1 MASSP
6 SSSLPRALSAIRRA
20 TTPQEAMCLYK
31 ITVMNGDCA
40 RRHPLGSHAAVFLLK
55 ACCARLR
62 CASFARHLHA
72 HLLKAGHHSQ
82 VYVATALLHG
92 YALASFPD
100 ARLLFEEMPN
110 RNTVTTNTMI
120 SGYAKQGEIGRAR
133 LLFEEMPDRDV
144 ASWSAMIGGYASLGE
159 WAQAFQLFRELM
171 WGEELK
177 PDQSTLVT
185 LLSCCAA
192 RASTRLLGK
201 SIHAYSLK
209 SGMEI
214 NVQLGTAL
222 VDMYAKSGCLRSAS
236 LMFHRM
242 PEKSVMPWSA
252 MICGL
257 AAHGRG
263 EEAMAFFRRMKEQ
276 RVRPNEITFTGVLN
290 ACCHAG
296 LVEEGRKNFR
306 AMTEEFGLTA
316 GVHHYGCM
324 VDLLGKAG
332 LLDEAYDL
340 VRKMKVEPNIVILT
354 SLLASCRTHRNLA
367 IAEKLIER
375 VLRMANPD
383 GDGGV
388 YTLVSDLY
396 ALGGRWGDAE
406 RVRTLMDRARVKKR
420 RGFSAI

>member
-1 MASSP
+1 MPSSP
-6 SSSLPRALSAIRRA
+6 FSSLPRALSAIKSA
-20 TTPQEAMCLYK
+20 SNPQEAMCLYK
-31 ITVMNGDCA
+31 ITVVNGDYS
-40 RRHPLGSHAAVFLLK
+40 RLHPLGSHAAVFILK
-55 ACCARLR
+55 ACCSRLR
-62 CASFARHLHA
+62 CANFVRHLHA
-72 HLLKAGHHSQ
+72 HLLKAGHHFH

-92 YALASFPD
+92 YVLASFPD

-110 RNTVTTNTMI
+110 RNTVTINTMI
-120 SGYAKQGEIGRAR
+120 SGYAKQGEISRAR
-133 LLFEEMPDRDV
+133 LLFEEMPERDI
-144 ASWSAMIGGYASLGE
+144 ASWSAMIGGYVGQGE
-159 WAQAFQLFRELM
+159 WAQAFRLFRELM
-171 WGEELK
+171 WAEELK

-201 SIHAYSLK
+201 SIHAYSQK

-222 VDMYAKSGCLRSAS
+222 VDMYAKSGCLRSAN
-236 LMFHRM
+236 LVFHRM
-242 PEKSVMPWSA
+242 PDKNVMPWSA

-257 AAHGRG
+257 ATHGRG

-276 RVRPNEITFTGVLN
+276 GVRPNEITFTGVLN

-296 LVEEGRKNFR
+296 LVEEGKKNFH
-306 AMTEEFGLTA
+306 AMTEEYGLTA
-316 GVHHYGCM
+316 GVHHYGCV

-332 LLDEAYDL
+332 LLEEAYDL

-354 SLLASCRTHRNLA
+354 SLLASCKTHRNLA
-367 IAEKLIER
+367 VAEKLIER
-375 VLRMANPD
+375 VLGMANPD
-383 GDGGV
+383 VDGGV
-388 YTLVSDLY
+388 YALVSDLY

-406 RVRTLMDRARVKKR
+406 RIRTLMDRDSVKKR